1 MSSERQSGSGSFRE
15 AIDELVR
22 RIGGK
27 EPESRDREQ
36 FRSEWEKERASA
48 AFLLNEGL
56 FRSSQSR
63 E

>member
-1 MSSERQSGSGSFRE
+1 MSSERQSRSGSFRE
-15 AIDELVR
+15 AIDELVP

-27 EPESRDREQ
+27 EPESGDREQ
-36 FRSEWEKERASA
+36 FRSGREKERVSA